1 MSDEQTTVS
10 WKAIEPHW
18 KVYSADDIEIG
29 VVFLPVGDENTD
41 IFDGLAITHHGGPMV
56 THNWLDRPRYVSY
69 EKVASI
75 TPGVVRLTIKAAEA
89 RDLPEHDVRRD
100 RRDPSGGRQQERPS
114 EDRPREAHRRGQDL
128 LRRPGGRSAGGDRQ
142 SLVSPCAPAACA
154 ARPWAATRRSA

>member
-89 RDLPEHDVRRD
+89 RDLPEHEVAETAEILPEDASRSD
-100 RRDPSGGRQQERPS
+100 RLRTDLEKHTG
-114 EDRPREAHRRGQDL
+114 EDK
-128 LRRPGGRSAGGDRQ
+128 
-142 SLVSPCAPAACA
+142 
-154 ARPWAATRRSA
+154 TY